1 MVAVDGLSALFRA
14 SAGDAERLGDEDE
27 GGVRRGPCPASGC
40 PAYARRAKDPL
51 AFLSSLR
58 TGRVVDFSGGRNDPS
73 GGSNQ
78 NPPPEKESPAL
89 CASCAHP
96 ASSHLD
102 PRAFKRRAVKLANEK
117 AVRDL
122 AESSRLRRVAAARR
136 RDRRARRGG
145 VALTRTNLDAV
156 TGAKR
161 LGCAA
166 CGPARCPGFEC
177 AFLESDANDPEVMF
191 HCARCGCGADAHPPC
206 PQWEDARRRRR
217 AEEERTRA
225 EEEARRRKAR
235 EEEGVRR
242 GRDDGY
248 EERRQRV
255 RDLRTLGLDELPAGA
270 ASEAAAARAYRR
282 AAARW
287 HPDKLPAGAS
297 EAEVERATEKFV
309 AAKEAF
315 GRLSSSSR
323 CESR

>member
-14 SAGDAERLGDEDE
+14 SAGNAERLGDEDE

-40 PAYARRAKDPL
+40 PAHARRVKDPL

-58 TGRVVDFSGGRNDPS
+58 TGRTVDPSGGRNDPS

-78 NPPPEKESPAL
+78 PPPEKESPPL

-161 LGCAA
+161 LGCAG

-191 HCARCGCGADAHPPC
+191 HCARCGCGADAHPLC
-206 PQWEDARRRRR
+206 PEWEDARRRRR

-225 EEEARRRKAR
+225 DEEARRRKAR
-235 EEEGVRR
+235 ED
-242 GRDDGY
+242 RDDGY

-315 GRLSSSSR
+315 GRLAR

>member
-1 MVAVDGLSALFRA
+1 M
-14 SAGDAERLGDEDE
+14 
-27 GGVRRGPCPASGC
+27 
-40 PAYARRAKDPL
+40 
-51 AFLSSLR
+51 
-58 TGRVVDFSGGRNDPS
+58 
-73 GGSNQ
+73 
-78 NPPPEKESPAL
+78 
-89 CASCAHP
+89 
-96 ASSHLD
+96 
-102 PRAFKRRAVKLANEK
+102 
-117 AVRDL
+117 
-122 AESSRLRRVAAARR
+122 
-136 RDRRARRGG
+136 
-145 VALTRTNLDAV
+145 

-206 PQWEDARRRRR
+206 PEWEDARRRRR

-235 EEEGVRR
+235 EEEGLR
-242 GRDDGY
+242 GARDDGY

-315 GRLSSSSR
+315 GRLSSR